1 MSSPFP
7 CSPVIRQCSWEK
19 THIENKKALKENGI
33 LLPKFA
39 QNVIEAR
46 FLRDIIGSD
55 YLLGYWFEIKF
66 PEILLY
72 FYMTVSP

>member
-1 MSSPFP
+1 MF
-7 CSPVIRQCSWEK
+7 VKENVHRKKK
-19 THIENKKALKENGI
+19 TLKENGI

-46 FLRDIIGSD
+46 FLRNIIGSD
-55 YLLGYWFEIKF
+55 YLLRYWFEIKF